1 LETYKT
7 ILTKLDVRQ
16 YDSKKVPAEVK
27 LRVLEAA
34 RATGTGMNKQE
45 WRFILVQE
53 KEMIK
58 KLAEDSTS
66 GGWVAG
72 ANFAVIVLSD
82 PTLGFHG
89 IDAGRAVQN
98 MELAAWDQGVIS
110 GIYTGIKDEK
120 MRKDFAIPSTLKAVV
135 VVRLRLAVD
144 RAGFHRQVR
153 EQARSQETDVIA
165 LQLRHHEKLYA
176 FLNPCQPSLV
186 ELQNRNFQCTK
197 QACEISTP

>member
-1 LETYKT
+1 MDTYKV
-7 ILTKLDVRQ
+7 ILSKLDIRQ
-16 YDSKKVPAEVK
+16 FDSKKVPAEVK
-27 LRVLEAA
+27 SRVLEAA
-34 RATGTGMNKQE
+34 RASGTGNNKQE

-120 MRKDFAIPSTLKAVV
+120 MRKDFAIPSALKPVAVV
-135 VVRLRLAVD
+135 GG
-144 RAGFHRQVR
+144 GFSGKKDVG
-153 EQARSQETDVIA
+153 EEEGVPPPEVGFFDKYGDKINPKKLSCET
-165 LQLRHHEKLYA
+165 
-176 FLNPCQPSLV
+176 P
-186 ELQNRNFQCTK
+186 
-197 QACEISTP
+197 

>member
-1 LETYKT
+1 VSNRFQSREFFKIGTDSNIQRRRKKLETYKT

-53 KEMIK
+53 KEMLK

-120 MRKDFAIPSTLKAVV
+120 LRKDFAIPGTLKAVLV
-135 VVRLRLAVD
+135 VAFGYPVKRIIGKKNRMPLTELAFID
-144 RAGFHRQVR
+144 KYANKF
-153 EQARSQETDVIA
+153 DPK
-165 LQLRHHEKLYA
+165 KL
-176 FLNPCQPSLV
+176 S
-186 ELQNRNFQCTK
+186 
-197 QACEISTP
+197 

>member
-1 LETYKT
+1 MDTYKV
-7 ILTKLDVRQ
+7 ILSKLDIRQ

-34 RATGTGMNKQE
+34 RATGTGLNKQE

-53 KEMIK
+53 KETLK
-58 KLAEDSTS
+58 RLAEDSTS

-110 GIYTGIKDEK
+110 GIFTGIKDEK
-120 MRKDFAIPSTLKAVV
+120 LRRDFAIPSTLKAVV
-135 VVRLRLAVD
+135 VVGFGYPVRKIIGKKNRMPLTELAFID
-144 RAGFHRQVR
+144 KYGN
-153 EQARSQETDVIA
+153 
-165 LQLRHHEKLYA
+165 KLDPKK
-176 FLNPCQPSLV
+176 LM
-186 ELQNRNFQCTK
+186 
-197 QACEISTP
+197 

>member
-1 LETYKT
+1 MDTYKV
-7 ILTKLDVRQ
+7 ILSKLDIRQ
-16 YDSKKVPAEVK
+16 FDPKKVPAEVK
-27 LRVLEAA
+27 SRVLEAA

-82 PTLGFHG
+82 PTLGFHL

-110 GIYTGIKDEK
+110 GIYTGVKDEK
-120 MRKDFAIPSTLKAVV
+120 MRKDFAIPAGLKPVAVV
-135 VVRLRLAVD
+135 
-144 RAGFHRQVR
+144 GFGYPGKRIRWEKNGMPLLGPGFIV
-153 EQARSQETDVIA
+153 
-165 LQLRHHEKLYA
+165 QLGKK
-176 FLNPCQPSLV
+176 V
-186 ELQNRNFQCTK
+186 
-197 QACEISTP
+197 

>member
-1 LETYKT
+1 MADPFESREFFKIGTDSNIEPREKSMETYKT

-34 RATGTGMNKQE
+34 RASGTGNNRQE

-53 KEMIK
+53 KETLK
-58 KLAEDSTS
+58 RLAEDSTS

-72 ANFAVIVLSD
+72 ADFAVIVLSD

-120 MRKDFAIPSTLKAVV
+120 MRKDFAIPSSLKPVV
-135 VVRLRLAVD
+135 VV
-144 RAGFHRQVR
+144 GFGYPVKKIVGKKKRMPLTELVSIDKFGNR
-153 EQARSQETDVIA
+153 FDPK
-165 LQLRHHEKLYA
+165 KLG
-176 FLNPCQPSLV
+176 
-186 ELQNRNFQCTK
+186 
-197 QACEISTP
+197 

>member
-1 LETYKT
+1 MDAYKA
-7 ILTKLDVRQ
+7 ILSKLDYRQ
-16 YDSKKVPAEVK
+16 YDPKKVPSDVK

-34 RATGTGMNKQE
+34 RASGTGRNMQE

-53 KEMIK
+53 KEMLK

-72 ANFAVIVLSD
+72 ADFAVIVLSD

-98 MELAAWDQGVIS
+98 MELAAWEQGVIS
-110 GIYTGIKDEK
+110 GIYTGITDEK

-135 VVRLRLAVD
+135 VVGFGYPLTRIVGKKNRMPLSELAFID
-144 RAGFHRQVR
+144 KYGNKF
-153 EQARSQETDVIA
+153 DPK
-165 LQLRHHEKLYA
+165 KL
-176 FLNPCQPSLV
+176 S
-186 ELQNRNFQCTK
+186 
-197 QACEISTP
+197 